1 MDGGTPV
8 DSRLAKPAA
17 YGTVG
22 LVTPTETGAAQT
34 VAAWADVAPLPRRP
48 ALAPGRT
55 VLWRAPDCV
64 QLGLGGPHAMV
75 LDGLTAPMAALL
87 RAMDG
92 SRDTTH
98 LVADAVTAGADPAD
112 VLAVITEL
120 HRAGLVRD
128 EPAPRH
134 CERTA
139 LEIDLTAGSVHSGRS
154 VAELVQVRRSASV
167 LVRGSGRVAVALAVA
182 LAAAGVG
189 RVVVAAEGT
198 VQASDV
204 GTGYLLSDVGRGRN
218 DAARD
223 ALRRA
228 EPGVRTEPAG
238 ARSSPHLV
246 VVTDAVVPDPDL
258 ALDLVVRRRPHLA
271 VYAHEGVAVVG
282 PLVSPGRSSCLR
294 CVELRRADTDP
305 AWPKLA
311 AQLAV
316 TAPHAGLACTQLAAA
331 LATEQ
336 VLAALAGPEMAGPEA
351 ARRPPTWGATLE
363 LDPVRGVLHR
373 RCWPVHPRCGCGAL
387 R

>member
-1 MDGGTPV
+1 V
-8 DSRLAKPAA
+8 DSRLAEPTT

-22 LVTPTETGAAQT
+22 VATPTESVMAQS
-34 VAAWADVAPLPRRP
+34 VAPLPRRP

-64 QLGLGGPHAMV
+64 QLGLDGPHAMV

-92 SRDTTH
+92 SRDTAH
-98 LVADAVTAGADPAD
+98 LVAEAVTAGGDRAE

-128 EPAPRH
+128 EPAPNR

-139 LEIDLTAGSVHSGRS
+139 LEIDLAAGSAHSGRPA
-154 VAELVQVRRSASV
+154 AELVRVRRSASV
-167 LVRGSGRVAVALAVA
+167 LVHGSGRVAVALAVA
-182 LAAAGVG
+182 LAAAGIG

-198 VQASDV
+198 VRASDV
-204 GTGYLLSDVGRGRN
+204 GTGYLPSDVGRGRN

-228 EPGVRTEPAG
+228 APGVRTEAAG

-246 VVTDAVVPDPDL
+246 AVTDAVVPDPGL

-271 VYAHEGVAVVG
+271 VYAHESVAVVG

-294 CVELRRADTDP
+294 CVELRRADVDP

-316 TAPHAGLACTQLAAA
+316 TAPNAGLACTQLAAA
-331 LATEQ
+331 LAAEQ
-336 VLAALAGPEMAGPEA
+336 ALAALAGPDAGN
-351 ARRPPTWGATLE
+351 RPPIWGATLE

-373 RCWPVHPRCGCGAL
+373 RSWPIHPRCGCGAL